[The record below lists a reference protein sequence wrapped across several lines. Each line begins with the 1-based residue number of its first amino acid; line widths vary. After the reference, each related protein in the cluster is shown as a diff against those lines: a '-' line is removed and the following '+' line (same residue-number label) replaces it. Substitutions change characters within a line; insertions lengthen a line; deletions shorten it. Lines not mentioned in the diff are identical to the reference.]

1 MTASPFI
8 DDLLIR
14 ARRGMGY
21 TSVTGA
27 GESAR
32 RVGVTGRSDRLWRGL
47 ASPGA
52 AFVKRVPGG
61 GVQHVKQLSGQ
72 LAYVNGKAKGA
83 FGMATGIA
91 FGGDDIDKDPLDDMM
106 AAWAQDW
113 KGRPRNGHTSHMI
126 LSFPEDVSAQAAF
139 AISQDWC
146 AEMFEDQVHTADT
159 WEYVAV
165 LHTDKAHPHVHVI
178 LNNRGGAGKWFSI
191 SAEGAFS
198 PQLMRDRMSDIAD
211 GFGVYLES
219 TTRADRGL
227 YNTPI
232 RNEEFWAKTAGRTEI
247 RAQERQKTSEAWQR
261 ADMGETARLYTVL
274 SEFAAVIGA
283 PVIAKRAHLS
293 AAALLA
299 GNEVPKGE
307 DMDIDLDVTAD
318 RADIRT
324 TLIAWA
330 QENRQQI
337 EALPRADQSVIAQK
351 IDAALEII
359 ESDGAPDLTED
370 TVWSGFADTPSSYL
384 IHDADALE
392 ARAAL
397 YVDED
402 KVDLLHAFVSENQL
416 ESYLVTGD
424 VPDRF
429 EEVLPAIAEAY
440 REMYSHELAEIP
452 TEMRRYVQQ
461 AAGLGLD
468 PVTVQDRLI
477 KAVGN
482 PAENARMER
491 EDIAR
496 IAMAQSPIVADTV
509 AFEDMLKTIDDGVA
523 ASLNEG
529 QKNPYDIFEQVTIGL
544 DRGEN
549 GASRGDKNEGW
560 THMSEGLVALADAKE
575 RDALTEEQ
583 TNAFDTVVPVLL
595 QRHGAQMKAGT
606 IEFYEDQL
614 PLAAQD
620 EEILRSGKSENEIE
634 DELTTQAEAQNA
646 ALRTVIDQHQLGSVD
661 VVTAFR
667 LAETKYRDLQLS
679 LADVEQTII
688 DNSTVIDRDGFEHAV
703 RDVAQNALST
713 GSADFETPEVGRTM
727 LRAFVAL
734 EGKEV
739 MKEVAEGSL
748 DALSEYLDTPAQQKM
763 VAKELLKSAKSVD
776 VGLSQEEIEDG
787 LEAVDPLYSRGR
799 GYSI

>member
-1 MTASPFI
+1 MSAAPFI
-8 DDLLIR
+8 DELLIR
-14 ARRGMGY
+14 AKRGMGH
-21 TSVTGA
+21 TSVTG
-27 GESAR
+27 
-32 RVGVTGRSDRLWRGL
+32 VGMKSRSDRLWRGL

-61 GVQHVKQLSGQ
+61 GVQHIKQLAGQ

-83 FGMATGIA
+83 FGMATGVA
-91 FGGDDIDKDPLDDMM
+91 FGGDDIDKDPLEDMM

-113 KGRPRNGHTSHMI
+113 KGRPRNGHTSHII

-139 AISQDWC
+139 AISQEWC
-146 AEMFEDQVHTADT
+146 AEMFEDQVHAPDS

-178 LNNRGGAGKWFSI
+178 LNNRGSAGKWFSI
-191 SAEGAFS
+191 SAEGEFS

-211 GFGVYLES
+211 EFGVYLES

-227 YNTPI
+227 YNAPI
-232 RNEEFWAKTAGRTEI
+232 RNEEFWAETAGRAEI
-247 RAQERQKTSEAWQR
+247 RAQERQKTSDVWRR
-261 ADMGETARLYTVL
+261 ADMAETARLYTVL

-283 PVIAKRAHLS
+283 PIISKRAHLS

-324 TLIAWA
+324 TLITWA
-330 QENRQQI
+330 EANRQQI
-337 EALPRADQSVIAQK
+337 ETLPQADQRVIAQK

-359 ESDGAPDLTED
+359 ENDVAPDLTED
-370 TVWSGFADTPSSYL
+370 TVWSGFAVTPSSYL
-384 IHDADALE
+384 IHDANALE

-402 KVDLLHAFVSENQL
+402 RADLLHAFVSENQL

-424 VPDRF
+424 VPERF
-429 EEVLPAIAEAY
+429 EAVLPAIAEAY

-452 TEMRRYVQQ
+452 VEMRRYVQQ

-496 IAMAQSPIVADTV
+496 IAMAQSPIVADTA
-509 AFEDMLKTIDDGVA
+509 AFEDMQKAILEGVT

-529 QKNPYDIFEQVTIGL
+529 LKTPYDIFEQTMIGL
-544 DRGEN
+544 DRGE
-549 GASRGDKNEGW
+549 RGLSSGDRYEGW
-560 THMSEGLVALADAKE
+560 ANMAEGLVALADAKE
-575 RDALTEEQ
+575 RGALTEQQ
-583 TNAFDTVVPVLL
+583 TNAFDTVVPTLL
-595 QRHGAQMKAGT
+595 QRHGAEMTAATHQ
-606 IEFYEDQL
+606 FYKDQL
-614 PLAAQD
+614 PLAVQD
-620 EEILRSGKSENEIE
+620 EDILQSGKSENEIE
-634 DELTTQAEAQNA
+634 DELKAQAEAQNA
-646 ALRTVIDQHQLGSVD
+646 ALQKVIDQHQLGSVD

-667 LAETKYRDLQLS
+667 RAETKYRDLQLS

-688 DNSTVIDRDGFEHAV
+688 DNSTVIDRDGFEKAV
-703 RDVAQNALST
+703 KDVAQNALST

-734 EGKEV
+734 EGKGV
-739 MKEVAEGSL
+739 MKELAEGSL

-776 VGLSQEEIEDG
+776 VGLSQDEIEDG
-787 LEAVDPLYSRGR
+787 LEMVDPLYSRGR